1 MIKDMN
7 KNMQGERDGVRLFDR
22 EIAIITPDTLSA
34 VGLRELLKEV
44 APDNIIR
51 TFADFGVF
59 ADDTPDMYTWYFI
72 SSQTYV
78 LFNAF
83 FLPRKDKTVIL
94 MHGVGGTAIPASN
107 HILNIFLPEKRLKAE
122 LFKLLSGD
130 TLLPVSEGDRDL
142 SAREIE
148 VLVLVSKGYINKEIA
163 DKLNISLTTVITHR
177 KNITEKLGIKSVS
190 GLTMYA
196 VMNGYVEADR
206 I

>member
-1 MIKDMN
+1 M
-7 KNMQGERDGVRLFDR
+7 

-34 VGLRELLKEV
+34 VGLRTLLLSL
-44 APDNIIR
+44 APDNTVR
-51 TFADFGVF
+51 AFPDFGAF
-59 ADDTPDMYTWYFI
+59 ADDTPDMYTWYFV

-78 LFNAF
+78 LYNAF
-83 FLPRKDKTVIL
+83 FLPRKEKTVIL
-94 MHGVGGTAIPASN
+94 MHGVGGTALPASN
-107 HILNIFLPEKRLKAE
+107 HILNIFLPEKRLKTE
-122 LFKLLSGD
+122 LIKFLSGGS
-130 TLLPVSEGDRDL
+130 LLPTPEESHDL
-142 SAREIE
+142 SIREIE
-148 VLVLVSKGYINKEIA
+148 VLVLVSKGFINKEIA

>member
-1 MIKDMN
+1 MKTTI
-7 KNMQGERDGVRLFDR
+7 ELP

-34 VGLRELLKEV
+34 VGLRELIKETF
-44 APDNIIR
+44 PDSIVR
-51 TFADFGVF
+51 TFPDFGIF
-59 ADDTPDMYTWYFI
+59 ADDTPDMYTWYFV

-78 LFNAF
+78 LYNAF
-83 FLPRKDKTVIL
+83 FLPRKEKTVIL
-94 MHGVGGTAIPASN
+94 MHGIGGTTLPESN
-107 HILNIFLPEKRLKAE
+107 HILNIFLPEIRLKAE
-122 LFKLLSGD
+122 LNRFFSGHTPLPIPEEDKSLS
-130 TLLPVSEGDRDL
+130 V
-142 SAREIE
+142 REIE
-148 VLVLVSKGYINKEIA
+148 VLVLISKGHINKEIA